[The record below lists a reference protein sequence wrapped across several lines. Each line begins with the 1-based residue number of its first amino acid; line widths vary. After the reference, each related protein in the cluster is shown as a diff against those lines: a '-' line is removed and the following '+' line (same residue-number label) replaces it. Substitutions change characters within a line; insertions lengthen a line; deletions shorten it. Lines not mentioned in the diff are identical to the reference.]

1 MATTINANHR
11 KAFEHLLETKGTEQF
26 RRSDLAKTI
35 YPLTNPRSRER
46 SEDIAT
52 ALIHEAAQGGR
63 LQRRGHLHWVR
74 VESGRTLKSGRT
86 VPELD
91 KLIDLTITTRCT
103 GKWACVDLETGE
115 VWVPDAAGRW
125 KRPDQAAL
133 AEVKTALSKTNS

>member
-63 LQRRGHLHWVR
+63 LQRRGHLHWVYFIG
-74 VESGRTLKSGRT
+74 VG
-86 VPELD
+86 
-91 KLIDLTITTRCT
+91 I
-103 GKWACVDLETGE
+103 
-115 VWVPDAAGRW
+115 
-125 KRPDQAAL
+125 AAL
-133 AEVKTALSKTNS
+133 IFAWQLWVSRRRERDACFAAFRSNNWVGLALWLGMMLAYALK